1 MKKFIIAVVLLL
13 GAAAGTAYYFYGK
26 VSYQPDWYLEN
37 NTTGRDLLTD
47 NIDAFERKI
56 RTDLKNGKSV
66 KIPANRIV
74 ALIANQLE
82 KKTGF
87 EIRKAIKTAKTTI
100 NSGKVEVE
108 MIVDVHRMPLDNLPD
123 DAQKALEQLLKM
135 VPENAL
141 NDLYVKCSLQPEK
154 QKNTV
159 SFDPASSLSIGK
171 MNIPL
176 EELKKKLGSK
186 RKISLKSFP
195 VSDFKL
201 KDNAIILKP

>member
-13 GAAAGTAYYFYGK
+13 GVAAGTAYYFYDK

-37 NTTGRDLLTD
+37 NTTGQDLLTG
-47 NIDAFERKI
+47 NVDAFEKKI
-56 RTDLKNGKSV
+56 RTDLKKGKSV

-74 ALIANQLE
+74 ALMANQLE

-87 EIRKAIKTAKTTI
+87 EIRKAIKAAKTTI

-108 MIVDVHRMPLDNLPD
+108 MIVDMRRMPLDNLPD
-123 DAQKALEQLLKM
+123 NAQKALEQFLKV

-141 NDLYVKCSLQPEK
+141 NDLYVKCNLQPEK
-154 QKNTV
+154 QENTV
-159 SFDPASSLSIGK
+159 SFDPASSFFIGK

-176 EELKKKLGSK
+176 EKLKEKLGSK

-201 KDNAIILKP
+201 KDNAIILRP